1 MVGEREVVKDAVCPR
16 KGGTMRLTG
25 FHLLPSETSTKSVF
39 SLYLTTDFAVS
50 VHGFKVY
57 CEVSTNCFLECRIKA
72 TQQRLKQR
80 GTGCTHARDVKM
92 TVYQLTGPI

>member
-57 CEVSTNCFLECRIKA
+57 CEVSPLQRRLEYLISSSPSGFPPGLSACQICV
-72 TQQRLKQR
+72 LVS
-80 GTGCTHARDVKM
+80 C
-92 TVYQLTGPI
+92 LP